1 MNNLALNF
9 NQLQVG
15 QLYNFQYDGIHYINS
30 EYEGIVNNELSFG
43 AHMVTTDPDEQGIT
57 WDIQIPLNEAQNMRF
72 HESMDGY
79 TTDESMSGGKKRK
92 TSNSK
97 KSRKTK
103 TKTKKTKKT
112 KNTKKTNKTKKTKK
126 TKKTNKTKKTK
137 KSKTKKT
144 K

>member
-1 MNNLALNF
+1 MNNFGLNG

-15 QLYNFQYDGIHYINS
+15 HLYDFQYDGANYINS
-30 EYEGIVNNELSFG
+30 EYEGTANNVLSF
-43 AHMVTTDPDEQGIT
+43 AARQNTDDEDEQGIT
-57 WDIQIPLNEAQNMRF
+57 WDIQIPIGEAQNMQF

-112 KNTKKTNKTKKTKK
+112 K
-126 TKKTNKTKKTK
+126 KTNKTKKTK